1 MKPLRVAYVVNVFP
15 KLSETFIA
23 HELAE
28 LKRRGVEL
36 CVLSLRQPTD
46 ELRHDI
52 IAESGLDA
60 LTCYDPALFGKILRD
75 FQPQLLHAH
84 FATEP
89 TAAAREWAERLGI
102 PFTFTAH
109 GYDIRRKPPAD
120 FAERA
125 ASAAAVVTVSE
136 ANRKHIISTFGVAA
150 EKLRVIPCG
159 VDTEQFVP
167 RSSRREEPPNSSSP
181 AAKIESEP
189 PHVGCYDDLP
199 LLVCVARHV
208 KVKNLGLLL
217 EACALLRE
225 RGVKFRCVSVG
236 DGVCRGEL
244 EAKRAALK
252 LEETVEF
259 VGAQEQGAV
268 FKWWQQADVAVLTSE
283 NEGMPVCLMEAGACG
298 VPAVATAVGG
308 IPELIVHGETGLL
321 TPAGDARAFADA
333 VLDLLLHPDKSAA
346 MGRAARAR
354 VKTKFSLAK
363 QVDDLL
369 AVWSEV
375 LSDAKPAEIPS
386 KVKITDPFNAMGDAE
401 LPTVALALNFEAVND
416 EFRHTME
423 RVAGPGGRVSVR
435 SIAVTRH
442 KSGKRAVLEYGVR
455 VKHADAP
462 WSHATLIGKIRTR
475 RFGNEPF
482 RLQEAIWN
490 AGFQTNSADG
500 VSVPEPVAVIPAFK
514 MWIQRKVPGM
524 VASKLLAGTDGITL
538 ARRIAEA
545 IHKLHRAGVPTE
557 RTHTVADELRIL
569 RECLTRVAA
578 AKPEWRERL
587 ERILTAS
594 ETLGATVAGAK
605 TCGIH
610 RDFYPAQVIVEG
622 GRLWLIDFDLY
633 CQGDPG
639 LDVGNFI
646 GHITEESLRT
656 TGDAAALRA
665 QEQALEERFVEL
677 SGEAVRASVRAYTTL
692 TLVRHIFLSTQF
704 PERSKWTERI
714 VDLCEAR
721 LGL

>member
-1 MKPLRVAYVVNVFP
+1 MGAAV
-15 KLSETFIA
+15 
-23 HELAE
+23 
-28 LKRRGVEL
+28 GV
-36 CVLSLRQPTD
+36 
-46 ELRHDI
+46 
-52 IAESGLDA
+52 
-60 LTCYDPALFGKILRD
+60 
-75 FQPQLLHAH
+75 
-84 FATEP
+84 
-89 TAAAREWAERLGI
+89 

-120 FAERA
+120 FAARA
-125 ASAAAVVTVSE
+125 AAAAVVVTVSE
-136 ANRKHIISTFGVAA
+136 ANREHIVRSLSVPA
-150 EKLRVIPCG
+150 EKLRIIPCG
-159 VDTEQFVP
+159 VDTEQFRP
-167 RSSRREEPPNSSSP
+167 TETK
-181 AAKIESEP
+181 AIGGDA
-189 PHVGCYDDLP
+189 P
-199 LLVCVARHV
+199 LFVCVARHV

-217 EACALLRE
+217 DACALLRE
-225 RGVKFRCVSVG
+225 RGVSFRCVSVG

-244 EAKRAALK
+244 ELERAALK
-252 LEETVEF
+252 LEKTVEF
-259 VGAQEQGAV
+259 VGAQEQRAV
-268 FKWWQQADVAVLTSE
+268 LAWWQRANVAVLTSE

-308 IPELIVHGETGLL
+308 IPELVGHGETGLL
-321 TPAGDARAFADA
+321 TPAGDARAFAA
-333 VLDLLLHPDKSAA
+333 ALQELLQEPSRAAA
-346 MGRAARAR
+346 MGRAARER
-354 VKTKFSLAK
+354 VLAKFSLAK

-375 LSDAKPAEIPS
+375 LHDSQPTEVIS
-386 KVKITDPFNAMGDAE
+386 KVKVSDAFNALSDPA
-401 LPTVALALNFEAVND
+401 LPTVALALNPEAVND

-442 KSGKRAVLEYGVR
+442 KPGKRAVIEYGVR

-462 WSHATLIGKIRTR
+462 WTHATLIGKIRTR

-490 AGFQTNSADG
+490 AGFQADRADG

-514 MWIQRKVPGM
+514 MWVQRKVPGV
-524 VASKLLAGTDGITL
+524 VASRLLAGPDGITL
-538 ARRIAEA
+538 ARNIAEA

-578 AKPEWRERL
+578 GKPEWSHRL
-587 ERILTAS
+587 ERILSAS
-594 ETLGATVAGAK
+594 EKLGATVTGVK
-605 TCGIH
+605 SCGIH
-610 RDFYPAQVIVEG
+610 RDFYPAQVIVDA

-656 TGDAAALRA
+656 FGDAAALRA

-692 TLVRHIFLSTQF
+692 TLVRHIYLSTQF
-704 PERSKWTERI
+704 PERAAWTEQMME
-714 VDLCEAR
+714 LCEAR